1 MGRAI
6 DLFVTYRF
14 IKLLVTPF
22 EKTEAFKLG
31 IIDKKGKI
39 LRKSR
44 ELKDRKEKNAYTILH
59 RFIFNLKRILQKV
72 GLGSKIGTFGV
83 ALAMLIKE
91 GKFNDESKYLLEDKL
106 LEYLKKK
113 KLFNYDDIQIK
124 EQFFND
130 SNYLKPGYYS
140 LKYNVVDEN
149 TEVVSKKGDIIIVE
163 ELTKPSETF
172 FGMDIFEVKVKGGD
186 RILISQEA
194 VNERL

>member
-6 DLFVTYRF
+6 DLLITYRV
-14 IKLLVTPF
+14 IKLLVTSW
-22 EKTEAFKLG
+22 EKHDAFKYG

-44 ELKDRKEKNAYTILH
+44 TLKDRKEKNAYTILH
-59 RFIFNLKRILQKV
+59 RFIFNLKRILQRV

-91 GKFNDESKYLLEDKL
+91 GKFNIESKYLLEDKL

-149 TEVVSKKGDIIIVE
+149 TEVISKKGDVIIVE
-163 ELTKPSETF
+163 ELTKPLETF

-186 RILISQEA
+186 KILISQEA

>member
-6 DLFVTYRF
+6 DLLITYRV
-14 IKLLVTPF
+14 IKLLVTSW
-22 EKTEAFKLG
+22 EKHDAFKYG

-59 RFIFNLKRILQKV
+59 RFIFNLKRILQRV

-91 GKFNDESKYLLEDKL
+91 GKFNNESKYLLEDKL

-149 TEVVSKKGDIIIVE
+149 TEVISKKGDVIIVE
-163 ELTKPSETF
+163 ELTKPLETF

-186 RILISQEA
+186 KILISQEA

>member
-6 DLFVTYRF
+6 DLLITYRV
-14 IKLLVTPF
+14 IKLLVTSW
-22 EKTEAFKLG
+22 EKHDAFKYG

-39 LRKSR
+39 LRKSK
-44 ELKDRKEKNAYTILH
+44 ELKDTKEKNAYTILH

-130 SNYLKPGYYS
+130 SNYLKPGY
-140 LKYNVVDEN
+140 NVVDEN

>member
-6 DLFVTYRF
+6 DLLITYRV
-14 IKLLVTPF
+14 IKLLVTSW
-22 EKTEAFKLG
+22 EKHDAFKYG

-39 LRKSR
+39 LRKSKT
-44 ELKDRKEKNAYTILH
+44 LKDRKEKNAYTILH

-91 GKFNDESKYLLEDKL
+91 GKFNNESKYLLEDKL

-149 TEVVSKKGDIIIVE
+149 TEVISKKGDVIIVE
-163 ELTKPSETF
+163 ELTKPLETF

-186 RILISQEA
+186 KILISQEA

>member
-6 DLFVTYRF
+6 DLLITYRV
-14 IKLLVTPF
+14 IKLLVTSW
-22 EKTEAFKLG
+22 EKHDAFKYG

-39 LRKSR
+39 LRKSKT
-44 ELKDRKEKNAYTILH
+44 LKDRKEKNAYTILH
-59 RFIFNLKRILQKV
+59 RFIFNLKRILQRV

-149 TEVVSKKGDIIIVE
+149 TEVISKKGDVIIVE
-163 ELTKPSETF
+163 ELTKPLETF

-186 RILISQEA
+186 KILISQEA